1 MDGDGWG
8 RGVHGE
14 MRNEKRESTTCTCK
28 KSQLA
33 HTHLHTRTHTLAQF
47 ASEGMRPYIR
57 THTHVCV
64 CAYKYMRDP
73 SDMLKICIEN

>member
-8 RGVHGE
+8 RGAGLEHGE

-33 HTHLHTRTHTLAQF
+33 HTHLHTPSRTLLVR
-47 ASEGMRPYIR
+47 E
-57 THTHVCV
+57 
-64 CAYKYMRDP
+64 
-73 SDMLKICIEN
+73 

>member
-8 RGVHGE
+8 GAGLEHGE

-33 HTHLHTRTHTLAQF
+33 HTHPRAL
-47 ASEGMRPYIR
+47 
-57 THTHVCV
+57 C
-64 CAYKYMRDP
+64 
-73 SDMLKICIEN
+73 

>member
-8 RGVHGE
+8 GAGLEHGE

-33 HTHLHTRTHTLAQF
+33 HTHLHTRTHTLAHF

-57 THTHVCV
+57 THTCVRVC
-64 CAYKYMRDP
+64 
-73 SDMLKICIEN
+73 I